1 MAKTVW
7 DGFGRRLGSVAT
19 LPDGK
24 QKVYDPYQRTHRMMT
39 SRSKCRPANRSFMP
53 LTLLTFGPFHPNYQ
67 CIPLSLAIC
76 TRAFLRMIET
86 TRKNHVSTRNQRL

>member
-24 QKVYDPYQRTHRMMT
+24 QKVYDPHQRTHRMMT

-76 TRAFLRMIET
+76 TRA
-86 TRKNHVSTRNQRL
+86 S